1 MGVRSG
7 VVLWWAPIESELF
20 VGDTYLQNVRRE
32 SGDALV
38 REPLRIALGL
48 RAAFHEGYSRR
59 DLTKDL
65 AAGAVVGVVAIP
77 LSMALA
83 MATGVP
89 PQYGLYTAI
98 SAGGLT
104 ALLGGS
110 RVQVSG
116 PTAAFVVILAPIVA
130 KFGLGG
136 LAVATLM
143 AGIILMIMGLAGLGR
158 LIEFVPFP
166 VTSGF
171 TAGIGVVIA
180 TLQIKDFF
188 GLEIQHMPESYVE
201 KVVEIARALPTAHL
215 ADAAIGAA
223 TLLLLIGIPR
233 VIKTFPAPLIVLPL
247 VTIAAVLLERYV
259 PGFSVATINTRFSYV
274 VDGVTH
280 PGIPQ
285 MLPPFGAP
293 WTEPG
298 ADGQP
303 LGLSMGLIRALLP
316 SAFAIATLS
325 AIESLLSAVIAD
337 GMTGKKHNPD
347 GELMA
352 LGTANVFTTFF
363 GGFAATG
370 AIARTAANVR
380 FGARSPI
387 AAITHAMVILLA
399 VLVFA
404 PLLGYLPIAGLAG
417 LLLLVAWNMAEVRH
431 VLYVARIAPRSDV
444 FVLLTCLFLTVI
456 FDMVIAVSVGM
467 MLAFLLFAR
476 RMAEVAQIKLVD
488 NAELPHADL
497 VTKGVVVYEIA
508 GPLFFGAAG
517 KAVSSLSAIG
527 ANIRTVVFDFRK
539 VPAMD
544 VTGLINLESAFKKLR
559 ADRVQIV
566 LAGVGG
572 QPHRAL
578 NKAGWNDEASGL
590 RIFEDFDEAIAFCLA
605 TIEHPTT

>member
-1 MGVRSG
+1 MGDIYFQKARLQST
-7 VVLWWAPIESELF
+7 SEAWMR
-20 VGDTYLQNVRRE
+20 Q
-32 SGDALV
+32 
-38 REPLRIALGL
+38 PMRIALGL
-48 RAAFHEGYSRR
+48 RAVFHEGYGKA
-59 DLTKDL
+59 DLFRDL

-89 PQYGLYTAI
+89 PQHGLYTAI
-98 SAGGLT
+98 AAGGIT
-104 ALLGGS
+104 AAFGGS

-136 LAVATLM
+136 LAVASLM
-143 AGIILMIMGLAGLGR
+143 AGLILMIMGVAGLGR

-180 TLQIKDFF
+180 TLQVKDFL
-188 GLEIQHMPESYVE
+188 GLQIAHMPDHYVY
-201 KVVEIARALPTAHL
+201 KVAAIAQALPTVHW
-215 ADAAIGAA
+215 ADTLIGAS
-223 TLLLLIGIPR
+223 TLLLLILVPR
-233 VIKTFPAPLIVLPL
+233 VIKTVPAPLLVLPIVTL
-247 VTIAAVLLERYV
+247 VAYLVDRLI
-259 PGFSVATINTRFSYV
+259 PGLDIATINNHFSYTV
-274 VDGVTH
+274 GGVAH

-303 LGLSMGLIRALLP
+303 LGLSFDLIRELLP
-316 SAFAIATLS
+316 AAMTIATLA

-337 GMTGKKHNPD
+337 GMTGHKHNPD
-347 GELMA
+347 AELMA
-352 LGTANVFTTFF
+352 LGTGNVAATFL

-387 AAITHAMVILLA
+387 AAITHAIVVLLSVI
-399 VLVFA
+399 VFA
-404 PLLGYLPIAGLAG
+404 PLLGYLPIAALAG
-417 LLLLVAWNMAEVRH
+417 LLLLVAWNMAELRH

-444 FVLLTCLFLTVI
+444 LVLLTCFALTVI
-456 FDMVIAVSVGM
+456 FDMVIAVAVGM
-467 MLAFLLFAR
+467 MLAFLLFAK
-476 RMAEVAQIKLVD
+476 RMADVAQIRLVD
-488 NAELPHADL
+488 DQQLSHPELAD
-497 VTKGVVVYEIA
+497 KGIVIYEIA

-517 KAVSSLSAIG
+517 KAVSSLGQIG
-527 ANIRTVVFDFRK
+527 ANIRMVVFDFRK
-539 VPAMD
+539 VPAVD
-544 VTGLINLESAFKKLR
+544 VTGLINLESAIKKLH
-559 ADRVQIV
+559 AMKIQVV
-566 LAGVGG
+566 LAGIGG

-578 NKAGWNDEASGL
+578 NKAGWGDQDRELA
-590 RIFEDFDEAIAFCLA
+590 IFEDFNEAMAFCRA
-605 TIEHPTT
+605 KSA